1 MKRSKSKTYTFCGLV
16 GKISWPK
23 KRKTKNKK
31 NKNKCNNMIKFTK
44 KRILK
49 KQKQKRK

>member
-31 NKNKCNNMIKFTK
+31 
-44 KRILK
+44 
-49 KQKQKRK
+49 KQKQMQQHDQIY